1 MKIIRSIA
9 AVLAGYLVFALGSSA
24 FVYVWFIQR
33 RSAAGVISI
42 LLSVI
47 CLAAIGLAGGFV
59 TSLIAGRRAL
69 LHCGIV
75 AALVGL
81 VTIGNLLMGGGG
93 GTGLVQDARVH
104 RARARAA
111 AAGVSQ
117 IARTLA
123 CSSVGAACL

>member
-9 AVLAGYLVFALGSSA
+9 SVLAGYLVFALGSSA

-33 RSAAGVISI
+33 RSAVDVVSI
-42 LLSVI
+42 LLSLV

-81 VTIGNLLMGGGG
+81 VTIGNLLMGVAAEPVWYKALVFVVFVPALLLRAYLKRGG
-93 GTGLVQDARVH
+93 VQ
-104 RARARAA
+104 
-111 AAGVSQ
+111 
-117 IARTLA
+117 
-123 CSSVGAACL
+123 